1 MEPNDALA
9 GRYEL
14 LEQIGASE
22 RAASFHA
29 RDQKKRQMVVIKR
42 FEPTRLPAGALT
54 RYAAAVAALKRSSL
68 PGVVLPLDV
77 VTSGTTP
84 FAVYSPLVGESV
96 AQLLQRGG
104 PFSWPKAAD
113 IVARC
118 AAVLGATLAS
128 TGKSHQALKPSNL
141 WLAPTGEVS
150 VLDLGIAELGVY
162 AVPPRDGPV
171 FVEYRA
177 PEQIDGAPGDARSDV
192 FILGVLLYELTTG
205 IHPFAGSSAFQVARQ
220 LILATS
226 PPMPALTRGMSQSGA
241 REAEKLL
248 ARALARAPAERFAG
262 AQEFLQALEYARRVI
277 GAPSRLAQAVEA
289 PASTPAPTR
298 PVLIVEDLT
307 TIIQPPGLGAQ
318 RRADPARPQPTTSAT
333 QPAVPAPPS
342 PAPASAATQ
351 SLASAPPQPVSPVP
365 VRPASPPVARPLQQ
379 LCELAPVE
387 QRTEPLTSPATDR
400 MSVLPAQPCERTEVL
415 PSNVPPVAEH
425 ATERDLVAARP
436 SPLRADDELR
446 TEAFAKHVVRP
457 TVIPAESTLALP
469 SHMGT
474 ADDPPTAVYMLPIS
488 HPGPAPSYLRAQVE
502 ERTLLL
508 PPDHTESSTL
518 AVLNDS
524 GRSEPPLVAA
534 PPASSTHRILIA
546 VNLLCVVL
554 VLCGL
559 LLGGLL

>member
-14 LEQIGASE
+14 REQIGASE
-22 RAASFHA
+22 RAMSFHA
-29 RDQKKRQMVVIKR
+29 HDRQKRQMVVIKR
-42 FEPTRLPAGALT
+42 FEATRLPAGALT

-84 FAVYSPLVGESV
+84 FAVYCPLVGESV
-96 AQLLQRGG
+96 AQLLTRGG
-104 PFSWPKAAD
+104 PFSWPQAAD
-113 IVARC
+113 IVCRC
-118 AAVLGATLAS
+118 ATVLSATLTS
-128 TGKSHQALKPSNL
+128 TSQSHRALKPSNL

-177 PEQIDGAPGDARSDV
+177 PEQIDGAAGDARSDV
-192 FILGVLLYELTTG
+192 FVLGVLLYELATG
-205 IHPFAGSSAFQVARQ
+205 IHPFAGSSAFHVARQ
-220 LILATS
+220 LILSTS
-226 PPMPALTRGMSQSGA
+226 PPMSALTRGMSQSGA

-277 GAPSRLAQAVEA
+277 GAPSRLAQAVEM
-289 PASTPAPTR
+289 PASTPVPTR

-318 RRADPARPQPTTSAT
+318 RRVDPARPQPKSSAT

-342 PAPASAATQ
+342 PAPASSAMQAH
-351 SLASAPPQPVSPVP
+351 LRVSAPPQPVPPVP

-379 LCELAPVE
+379 LRELAPAV
-387 QRTEPLTSPATDR
+387 QKTEPLTSQATNR
-400 MSVLPAQPCERTEVL
+400 MSVLPAQPCERTEML
-415 PSNVPPVAEH
+415 PSTALPPVTEH

-436 SPLRADDELR
+436 CPLRADDELR
-446 TEAFAKHVVRP
+446 TEAFAKHVMRP
-457 TVIPAESTLALP
+457 TVIPA
-469 SHMGT
+469 
-474 ADDPPTAVYMLPIS
+474 
-488 HPGPAPSYLRAQVE
+488 
-502 ERTLLL
+502 
-508 PPDHTESSTL
+508 
-518 AVLNDS
+518 
-524 GRSEPPLVAA
+524 
-534 PPASSTHRILIA
+534 
-546 VNLLCVVL
+546 
-554 VLCGL
+554 
-559 LLGGLL
+559 